1 MYKAKEDGRNCFRYF
16 SINLQEQVQSR
27 MELESDIQRAL
38 RDGEFELFYQPRV
51 SAHDLRIVGAEALI
65 RWHHPSKGLIE
76 PSEFIPL
83 CEETGLIEQVGE
95 WVLGI
100 AVDQQVRWRDKGY
113 PLIVSVNLSPRQ
125 FKNEDFVARIAR
137 HLARTGCQ
145 PGHLELEITESMI
158 MEKDH
163 TVARVISQLTKL
175 GVRLSIDDFGT
186 GYSNLASLQN
196 FPVDCLKIDRSFIE
210 NMKNNQAIT
219 EMIISMSKLIGINIV
234 AEGVE
239 TLEQLN
245 WLREKGCQE
254 FQGYYFS
261 KAVPASEFE
270 EILELRINEMN
281 MAASQPILG

>member
-163 TVARVISQLTKL
+163 TV
-175 GVRLSIDDFGT
+175 GGHFSIDET
-186 GYSNLASLQN
+186 WCPA
-196 FPVDCLKIDRSFIE
+196 VDR
-210 NMKNNQAIT
+210 
-219 EMIISMSKLIGINIV
+219 
-234 AEGVE
+234 
-239 TLEQLN
+239 
-245 WLREKGCQE
+245 
-254 FQGYYFS
+254 
-261 KAVPASEFE
+261 
-270 EILELRINEMN
+270 
-281 MAASQPILG
+281 